1 MSLEVVIHYLPIYSF
16 VGDLLNGFVFI
27 NMNLLNADFTLQ
39 YNGKDISTDISEH
52 VLSITYTDKLK
63 TEADELVVS
72 LEDATQLWQ
81 NAWYPDKGAT
91 LQLFIRSGG
100 QQLNAG
106 VFTIDEIEGN
116 GSTSGDTIAIKA
128 IGATFNK
135 SLRTSSSRAHEN
147 KSLRE
152 IANTVAASLGLTV
165 QGNIQDIRPTR
176 IHQYRESAL
185 SFLNRLAAQ
194 YGYFFSIRGN
204 LLIFQQ
210 YRDIESRAPSLTFK
224 RADLIRWTVKD
235 NTMQTYNAVR
245 IRYHFPKEKKVIG
258 FSAGSRDSGI
268 VSGDSLEL
276 HGRCENQQQAQ
287 LMAEYALHQSN
298 GRMVKGEIE
307 TMGNLLLISGNTV
320 KLQEIGKFSGVFLVD
335 GAHHT
340 ISRDGSY
347 KTSASIYR
355 VNTIKSNLG

>member
-1 MSLEVVIHYLPIYSF
+1 
-16 VGDLLNGFVFI
+16 
-27 NMNLLNADFTLQ
+27 MNLSTAEFTLQ
-39 YNGKDISTDISEH
+39 YNGKDISADISEH
-52 VLSITYTDKLK
+52 VLSLEYTDKLK
-63 TEADELVVS
+63 TEADELAVS
-72 LEDATQLWQ
+72 LEDSARLWQ

-91 LQLFIRSGG
+91 LQLYIRSGG

-106 VFTIDEIEGN
+106 SFTIDEIEGN
-116 GSTSGDTIAIKA
+116 GSTSGDTITIKA

-135 SLRTSSSRAHEN
+135 SLRTKISRAHEN

-152 IANTVAASLGLTV
+152 IANTVSAGLGLTL

-176 IHQYRESAL
+176 VHQYRESSL

-204 LLIFQQ
+204 LLVFQL
-210 YRDIESRAPSLTFK
+210 YKDIEGRAPSLTFN
-224 RADLIRWTVKD
+224 RSNLIRWTVKD

-245 IRYHFPKEKKVIG
+245 IQYHFPKEKKVVG
-258 FSAGSRDSGI
+258 FSAGSEDSGI
-268 VSGDSLEL
+268 VSGDTLEL
-276 HGRCENQQQAQ
+276 HGRCVNQQQAQ
-287 LMAEYALHQSN
+287 IMAQYALHQSN

-307 TMGNLLLISGNTV
+307 TPGNLLLISGNTV
-320 KLQEIGKFSGVFLVD
+320 QIKEVGKFSGVFLVD

-340 ISRDGSY
+340 INRDGGY

-355 VNTIKSNLG
+355 VNTITPK